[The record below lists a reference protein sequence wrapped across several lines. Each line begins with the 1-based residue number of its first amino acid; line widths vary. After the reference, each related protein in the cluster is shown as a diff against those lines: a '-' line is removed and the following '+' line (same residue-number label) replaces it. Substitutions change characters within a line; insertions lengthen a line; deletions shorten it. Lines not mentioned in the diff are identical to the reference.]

1 MLKLSMKD
9 DFVYLKHILESIEK
23 IGRFV
28 EGLDFEEFGD
38 DDLVL
43 SATVRELEVI
53 GEASN
58 KLSADF
64 REQHKEIPWDKII
77 NMRNR
82 LIHEY
87 FGVDEKIVWDTCKED
102 IPDLK
107 RALEELVPKN

>member
-1 MLKLSMKD
+1 MKD
-9 DFVYLKHILESIEK
+9 DAVYIKHIIESIEK
-23 IGRFV
+23 IERFILD
-28 EGLDFEEFGD
+28 LDFDEFRE

-58 KLSADF
+58 KLSVEFKKA
-64 REQHKEIPWDKII
+64 HTNIPWDNII

-102 IPDLK
+102 LPPLK
-107 RALEELVPKN
+107 NTLAKLT

>member
-1 MLKLSMKD
+1 MKD
-9 DFVYLKHILESIEK
+9 DSVYIKHIIESIEK
-23 IGRFV
+23 IERFILD
-28 EGLDFEEFGD
+28 LDFDEFRE

-58 KLSADF
+58 KLSPEF
-64 REQHKEIPWDKII
+64 KNIHNNIPWENIVS
-77 NMRNR
+77 MRNR

-102 IPDLK
+102 LPFLKNSLAKLIP
-107 RALEELVPKN
+107 